1 MASWIAPTM
10 NASANT
16 TCSFLSSGTPISEP
30 PTASDRAPVVEMC
43 IIWELV
49 KSAPTGVATI
59 MV

>member
-16 TCSFLSSGTPISEP
+16 TCSFSSSGTPISEP
-30 PTASDRAPVVEMC
+30 PTARDRAPVVEMC

-49 KSAPTGVATI
+49 NSAPTGVATI
-59 MV
+59 MA